1 MKRVACLLLP
11 ALLLTLAGCAQY
23 ENRRGVEVGWTDAYM
38 QSLQPGVTTRAEV
51 MATLGPPSQ
60 VIALEGES
68 ILYYLFER
76 SDGEGIVL
84 VLYNR
89 MQIDTHYDRAI
100 FFFDE
105 DGLLTDASSRIA
117 DTDNG

>member
-1 MKRVACLLLP
+1 MTPVARCLVPFLLL
-11 ALLLTLAGCAQY
+11 LVAGCAQY
-23 ENRRGVEVGWTDAYM
+23 ENRRGVEAGWTDAYM
-38 QSLQPGVTTRAEV
+38 QTLQPGVTTRAEV
-51 MATLGPPSQ
+51 MAALGPPSQ

-89 MQIDTHYDRAI
+89 MQIDTQYDRAI

-105 DGLLTDASSRIA
+105 NGLLTDAASRIA
-117 DTDNG
+117 AADNG

>member
-1 MKRVACLLLP
+1 MTPVARCLVPFLLL
-11 ALLLTLAGCAQY
+11 LVAGCAQY
-23 ENRRGVEVGWTDAYM
+23 ENRRGVEAGWTDAYM
-38 QSLQPGVTTRAEV
+38 HTLQPGVTTRAEV
-51 MATLGPPSQ
+51 MAALGPPSQ

-89 MQIDTHYDRAI
+89 MQIDTQYDRAI

-105 DGLLTDASSRIA
+105 NGLLTDAASRIA
-117 DTDNG
+117 AADNG